1 MSLLEKIKTIN
12 EEVKSV
18 RKELENINSYYTV
31 PYSEMYQYY
40 HIMKPK
46 QAEKFIEGWVATQCG
61 GKKIESKEVPEEYKQ
76 NDNGDI
82 WVGDKLKIG
91 YNNVELKSSFKS
103 DNGIG
108 GGQFRFYEN
117 VPYYMIFKA
126 WDNSNYEVFLISKEQ
141 IIEEII
147 NRSMTTGKTITSS
160 QGSGLISKMTV
171 EQRIERLKKNLT
183 GEHKDLVGWGFSPK
197 TEKEYYK
204 EFQSKYG
211 IEFKDVN
218 QKINGI

>member
-18 RKELENINSYYTV
+18 RDELENISSYYTV

-40 HIMKPK
+40 SIMKPK

-76 NDNGDI
+76 RDNGDI
-82 WVGDKLKIG
+82 WVGETLRIG
-91 YNNVELKSSFKS
+91 INNVELKSSFKS

-117 VPYYMIFKA
+117 VPYYLLFKA
-126 WDNSNYEVFLISKEQ
+126 WDQNQYEVFLISKEQ

-147 NRSMTTGKTITSS
+147 SRSLETKKTITSS

-171 EQRIERLKKNLT
+171 EQRIERLKKNLS
-183 GEHKDLVGWGFSPK
+183 GECQDLLGWGFSPK

-204 EFQSKYG
+204 KFQDKYG
-211 IEFKDVN
+211 IEFKDVK
-218 QKINGI
+218 QKINGV